1 MKHIFITGATSG
13 FGEATAIEF
22 ASKGFNVTITGRRSD
37 KLAELK
43 KELQSKYKIEV
54 QTLCFDV
61 RNLEEVNQS
70 IDTMPEEWKT
80 IDVLV
85 NNAGLAVGKGSIA
98 NGLSEDWSRM
108 IDTNIK
114 GLLHVSKAII
124 PLMRLQKKG
133 HIINIGSIAGKEVY
147 EGGNVY
153 SATKHAVDALS
164 KAMRID
170 LLSDNIKVTQI
181 CPGAAETEFSIV
193 RFKGDET
200 AAKKV
205 YEGFQPLMARDIAES
220 IYFCVSRPAHV
231 NINEII
237 IMPTAQASAI
247 YIDKKISL

>member
-1 MKHIFITGATSG
+1 MKHIFITGATAG

-43 KELQSKYKIEV
+43 KELQNTYKIEV

>member
-13 FGEATAIEF
+13 FGEATANEF
-22 ASKGFNVTITGRRSD
+22 ASKGFNVTITGRRSN
-37 KLAELK
+37 KLATQK
-43 KELQSKYKIEV
+43 NHLQNKYKIEV

-61 RNLEEVNQS
+61 RNNDEVNHA
-70 IDTMPEEWKT
+70 INAMPEIWKGVD
-80 IDVLV
+80 ILV
-85 NNAGLAVGKGSIA
+85 NNAGLAIGKGSIA
-98 NGLSEDWSRM
+98 NGLLEDWNTM

-114 GLLHVSKAII
+114 GLLNVSQAII
-124 PLMRLQKKG
+124 PLMKVRKKG

-193 RFKGDET
+193 RFKGDIT

-205 YEGFQPLMARDIAES
+205 YDGFQPLLAIDIAEA
-220 IYFCVSRPAHV
+220 IYFVASRPSHV
-231 NINEII
+231 NINDMI

-247 YIDKKISL
+247 YINKI